1 MENKF
6 PSELS
11 SSYAKLADIARSLAK
26 KPSIIL
32 FDELD
37 LHDKK
42 DLKNVFTL
50 LFNMIKKDNLTV
62 IMITEN
68 PDIISLSN
76 KVITLKNGA
85 IDNIKINK
93 KPKLVGDL
101 NW

>member
-1 MENKF
+1 
-6 PSELS
+6 
-11 SSYAKLADIARSLAK
+11 
-26 KPSIIL
+26 
-32 FDELD
+32 
-37 LHDKK
+37 
-42 DLKNVFTL
+42 
-50 LFNMIKKDNLTV
+50 MIKKDNLTV